1 VEDEDDEGALR
12 EQPHQQLHIST
23 PGAGG
28 GDESPSEEL
37 FHSPAGVMPTHTH
50 THTLLA
56 EGARDQDSSLMNEHI
71 ARGNNLF
78 SRQMDISGG
87 EMFLDDDEEEEED

>member
-23 PGAGG
+23 PGGGVGG

-37 FHSPAGVMPTHTH
+37 FHSPAGVMPTHT
-50 THTLLA
+50 LLA
-56 EGARDQDSSLMNEHI
+56 AEGAARDQDSSLMNEHI

-87 EMFLDDDEEEEED
+87 EMFLDDDEEED